1 MDTGLG
7 KLISRHGRSKSS
19 LFLTGLFAAIFTG
32 VGIFV
37 MLLPTLLAGSN
48 THIAISTSVLYGVGL
63 CLAAIGLAPLGI
75 VWYLHKQKSVV
86 CLHEEGLLIEA
97 RDNPVICRFEQM
109 ADFYQFTYGGFAFRK
124 EPNTPWVFVRTSTAQ
139 YRQLYDQVLER
150 QVEKR
155 GQLLLSQLSQGNAV
169 TFRFFSMLDGFKK
182 SLVATSNLAYETNDI
197 VLTYTSLTIAGK
209 TYLLEDIASLKSN
222 AWSEILKIQD
232 KKGTALFST
241 HISSVLSA
249 DLLFSLIV
257 ALQEPV
263 KANMAS
269 ATYA

>member
-19 LFLTGLFAAIFTG
+19 LFLTGLFVAIFTG

-37 MLLPTLLAGSN
+37 MLLPMLTANSN
-48 THIAISTSVLYGVGL
+48 SHMAIGASVLYGIGI
-63 CLAAIGLAPLGI
+63 CLAAVGLLPMGVVL
-75 VWYLHKQKSVV
+75 YLHKKKPIV

-139 YRQLYDQVLER
+139 YRQLHDQVLER

-197 VLTYTSLTIAGK
+197 VLTHTSLTIAGK

-232 KKGTALFST
+232 KKGAVLFST

-257 ALQEPV
+257 ALEEPV